1 MEDPLRVKEEVMKL
15 FHRRFQE
22 VERRK
27 FRLDGVYFETVSHEE
42 SEIGRDI

>member
-1 MEDPLRVKEEVMKL
+1 MEEISQDEREKIRKE
-15 FHRRFQE
+15 
-22 VERRK
+22 ERRK